1 MWSRIKSSFIGDIKI
16 ILHDN
21 MLLARSLAPFIL
33 IILLKFAFAPLSGF
47 IFSKTGLLIDNYY
60 SFIALTFISL
70 ISILP
75 GVVSAFI
82 VLDKR
87 YLYKPANLEVTTA
100 ERRKS
105 LLVRMIISAFF
116 SFILVMITILLAK
129 PVRTEGWL
137 RNLFAAFLLSTQS
150 PFVFLFISGVRGNRN
165 SGSAFSRLYWMF
177 LIAAPLGL
185 LLHHPWNYLAF
196 YSPLYWIAWAWIVQS
211 PLESLIYGSIGMILT
226 SSAIILFFRHLLR
239 KYSG

>member
-1 MWSRIKSSFIGDIKI
+1 
-16 ILHDN
+16 
-21 MLLARSLAPFIL
+21 
-33 IILLKFAFAPLSGF
+33 
-47 IFSKTGLLIDNYY
+47 
-60 SFIALTFISL
+60 
-70 ISILP
+70 
-75 GVVSAFI
+75 VVSASI

-87 YLYKPANLEVTTA
+87 YLYKPANLEVTGA
-100 ERRKS
+100 EIRKS

-150 PFVFLFISGVRGNRN
+150 PFVFLFISAVRGNRN
-165 SGSAFSRLYWMF
+165 SGSSFSRLYWMF

-185 LLHHPWNYLAF
+185 MLHHPWNYLAF